1 MVVGNSVSK
10 IANLPSVFLISSL
23 RLSVGWLKQ
32 TVGNILRKTGQTT
45 GLRFCFKYTLGYCQI
60 HTIKI
65 KSLIFNGK
73 SNFAQL
79 THYTMNK
86 KNRLRIIL
94 IPIMLTLS
102 SAIMAMA
109 WLGHLKYK
117 EDLSFMTAS
126 LLAWLLVLPEY
137 LLNVSAIRWGVG
149 VYQPSEMAAMNL
161 SSGIVFIALVSH
173 FFLGEELT
181 TQKYIGFGLMIVAM
195 ILIAES
201 KPSESINIK

>member
-1 MVVGNSVSK
+1 
-10 IANLPSVFLISSL
+10 
-23 RLSVGWLKQ
+23 
-32 TVGNILRKTGQTT
+32 
-45 GLRFCFKYTLGYCQI
+45 
-60 HTIKI
+60 
-65 KSLIFNGK
+65 
-73 SNFAQL
+73 
-79 THYTMNK
+79 MNK

-117 EDLSFMTAS
+117 EDLSFMMAS

-181 TQKYIGFGLMIVAM
+181 TQKYIGFGFMIVAM
-195 ILIAES
+195 ILIAEA
-201 KPSESINIK
+201 KPAKIEDKKEL